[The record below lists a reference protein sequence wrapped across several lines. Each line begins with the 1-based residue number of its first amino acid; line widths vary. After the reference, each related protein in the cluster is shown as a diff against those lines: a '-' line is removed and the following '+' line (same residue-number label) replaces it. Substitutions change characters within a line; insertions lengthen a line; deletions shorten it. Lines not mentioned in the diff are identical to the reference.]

1 MAVRT
6 INSVR
11 NPKWANYAQTLIDME
26 VDFDELDDEFVP
38 FTASL
43 NDSEEYSVEL
53 YNNAVNGDYGDIAAF
68 EIPPNITGDEAQDWI
83 RDIRNSLLQETD
95 YIEMPTKW
103 SSLTAEKQAEWTA
116 YRNALRDMPAD
127 NLTAELV
134 WNDDYTNMSWNNLTI
149 PTKPE

>member
-38 FTASL
+38 FTANL

-68 EIPPNITGDEAQDWI
+68 EIPTNITGDEAQDWI
-83 RDIRNSLLQETD
+83 RGIRNRLLEETD